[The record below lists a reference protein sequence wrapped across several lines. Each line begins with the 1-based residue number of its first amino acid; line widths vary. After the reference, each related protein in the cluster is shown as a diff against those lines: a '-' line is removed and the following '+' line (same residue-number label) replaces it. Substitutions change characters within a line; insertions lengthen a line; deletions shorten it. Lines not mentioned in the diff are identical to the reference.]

1 MAINLEKGQKI
12 NLTKEHPTMGKVTV
26 GLGWDMAKSGQ
37 SIDVDASILMIKS
50 GTSREEQKKKKGLF
64 GLGKREEIHHI
75 APEHETI
82 YYRKKT
88 SNDKAIHHTGDN
100 LTGEGDGDDEQLLVD
115 LKKVSSRFD
124 QLAVVINIFNA
135 QSKAQSFGQIKNAYV
150 HIVDEAGKELV
161 RFNLTESYGQA
172 TGIIV
177 GEFTRVSDT
186 WEFKAIGKG
195 LQVRNIDEFYNEY

>member
-1 MAINLEKGQKI
+1 M
-12 NLTKEHPTMGKVTV
+12 
-26 GLGWDMAKSGQ
+26 
-37 SIDVDASILMIKS
+37 
-50 GTSREEQKKKKGLF
+50 
-64 GLGKREEIHHI
+64 
-75 APEHETI
+75 
-82 YYRKKT
+82 
-88 SNDKAIHHTGDN
+88 
-100 LTGEGDGDDEQLLVD
+100 
-115 LKKVSSRFD
+115 KKVSSRFD